1 MNTPHILD
9 IYDRLTQAPD
19 DRTRAR
25 VIAEAFAQLE
35 ERYLNL
41 PELATRTQLS
51 ETELRLKKEIEQVRL
66 ELTREIEKVRA
77 ELTKEIEQVRAEL
90 TKEIEQVR
98 AELKVDLER
107 VRAELKVDMARVRA
121 DVLQWSFVFWL
132 TQFGAI
138 VMLLWRLWPL
148 AGR

>member
-1 MNTPHILD
+1 MNTPQILD

-19 DRTRAR
+19 DRARAR

-66 ELTREIEKVRA
+66 ELT
-77 ELTKEIEQVRAEL
+77 
-90 TKEIEQVR
+90 KEIEQVR

-107 VRAELKVDMARVRA
+107 VRAELKVDMARARA
-121 DVLQWSFVFWL
+121 NVLQWSFVFWL

>member
-90 TKEIEQVR
+90 
-98 AELKVDLER
+98 KVDLER